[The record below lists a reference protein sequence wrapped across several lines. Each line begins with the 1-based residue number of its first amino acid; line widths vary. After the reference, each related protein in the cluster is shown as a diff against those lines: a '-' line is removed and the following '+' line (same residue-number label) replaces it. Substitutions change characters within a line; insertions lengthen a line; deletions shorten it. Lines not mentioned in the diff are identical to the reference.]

1 MLDGLEGLKPIEEF
15 TLADMETVGLILRG
29 DSVADWFR
37 LALSDEDE
45 ARALLEAQEF
55 RPDEPSDR
63 ARLEKIKNEAIT
75 FLRRHFDFPIP
86 KPIERAT
93 VEELLLL
100 ASGKGHRQLC
110 ACTILKAMHIVHHVD
125 GRELLFTIPMSH
137 QEVFH
142 FVEEKVYRVIGDMLS
157 HGFPI
162 TEFIGGRKNKDSLYT
177 KLLSKPDTLAA
188 PVYDRLR
195 FRIVSRTAD
204 DILPIVLFLS
214 KRLFPVN
221 LVIPQQSLNT
231 MFRLRSYF
239 AKFESLRALLP
250 GFQLGIDDNLTHG
263 DNIFS
268 AESFRAIHFVADVP
282 VRLPRE
288 ALENAPAAA
297 WALGPVVF
305 VTSEFQI
312 VDRETEASN
321 ELGEGSHA
329 RYKERQK
336 EAVMR
341 RLKLG
346 GAAGVTPAEPVRS
359 VYPGLSE
366 QALAS
371 LTPDQEPR
379 LPGEGNDDDDQ

>member
-1 MLDGLEGLKPIEEF
+1 MLEGPGTLKQLEEF
-15 TLADMETVGLILRG
+15 SLSDLEVVELILRG
-29 DSVADWFR
+29 DSVADWHR
-37 LALSDEDE
+37 LHLRSEAE
-45 ARALLEAQEF
+45 ARALLEAHEF

-63 ARLEKIKNEAIT
+63 ARLEKIKNEAIS

-86 KPIERAT
+86 KPVERAS

-125 GRELLFTIPMSH
+125 GRELLFSVPMSH

-157 HGFPI
+157 AGFPI

-177 KLLSKPDTLAA
+177 KLLSKPDTIAA

-195 FRIVSRTAD
+195 FRIVTRSAD
-204 DILPIVLFLS
+204 DVLPTILYMS
-214 KRLFPVN
+214 QRLFPFN
-221 LVIPQQSLNT
+221 LVIPGQSLNT
-231 MFRLRSYF
+231 MFRMRSYVSRMP
-239 AKFESLRALLP
+239 SLLNVVP
-250 GFQLGIDDNLTHG
+250 MFQLGVTDELTKG
-263 DNIFS
+263 ENIFS
-268 AESFRAIHFVADVP
+268 ADAFRAVHFVADVP

-288 ALENAPAAA
+288 SLENAPSAA

-312 VDRETEASN
+312 IDRETEASN
-321 ELGEGSHA
+321 ELSEGSHA

-336 EAVMR
+336 EAVIR

-346 GAAGVTPAEPVRS
+346 VREPGEARPALAASSLAPQGQETTPAPPPAAEH
-359 VYPGLSE
+359 
-366 QALAS
+366 
-371 LTPDQEPR
+371 D
-379 LPGEGNDDDDQ
+379 

>member
-1 MLDGLEGLKPIEEF
+1 METTGRLKPLDEF
-15 TLADMETVGLILRG
+15 TLSDMETVGLILRG
-29 DSVADWFR
+29 DSVADWHR
-37 LALSDEDE
+37 LDLTSEE
-45 ARALLEAQEF
+45 QARFFLEAQEF
-55 RPDEPSDR
+55 HPDEPSDR
-63 ARLEKIKNEAIT
+63 ARLEKIKNEAISY
-75 FLRRHFDFPIP
+75 LRRHFDFPIP
-86 KPIERAT
+86 KPVERAS

-157 HGFPI
+157 QGYPI

-195 FRIVSRTAD
+195 FRIVTRLAE
-204 DILPIVLFLS
+204 DILPTVLYLS
-214 KRLFPVN
+214 ERLFPMN
-221 LVIPQQSLNT
+221 LVIPRQSLNT
-231 MFRLRSYF
+231 MFRLKSYF
-239 AKFESLRALLP
+239 AQNEKLKALLP
-250 GFQLGIDDNLTHG
+250 SFQLGIDDTLTYG
-263 DNIFS
+263 DNLFS
-268 AESFRAIHFVADVP
+268 AEAFRAIHFVADVP
-282 VRLPRE
+282 VRLQRD
-288 ALENAPAAA
+288 ALENAPSTA

-312 VDRETEASN
+312 VDRETESAN

-329 RYKERQK
+329 RYKARQN

-346 GAAGVTPAEPVRS
+346 VREPADNGSGGDAGPS
-359 VYPGLSE
+359 VYPGLPQDPSDPSS
-366 QALAS
+366 Q
-371 LTPDQEPR
+371 P
-379 LPGEGNDDDDQ
+379 

>member
-239 AKFESLRALLP
+239 AKFESLKALLP
-250 GFQLGIDDNLTHG
+250 GVQLGIDDSLTHG

-346 GAAGVTPAEPVRS
+346 GAGVAAAEPVHS
-359 VYPGLSE
+359 VYPGLSD

-371 LTPDQEPR
+371 LTPDKDPDA
-379 LPGEGNDDDDQ
+379 PSDDEDDKSR

>member
-1 MLDGLEGLKPIEEF
+1 MLDGLEGFKQIEEF
-15 TLADMETVGLILRG
+15 SLSDMETVGLILRG

-37 LALSDEDE
+37 LALKDEDE
-45 ARALLEAQEF
+45 ARSLLEAQEF

-63 ARLEKIKNEAIT
+63 ARLEKIKNEAIS
-75 FLRRHFDFPIP
+75 FLRRHFNFPIP

-93 VEELLLL
+93 AEELLLL
-100 ASGKGHRQLC
+100 ASGRGHRQLC

-125 GRELLFTIPMSH
+125 GRDLLFTIPMSH

-195 FRIVSRTAD
+195 FRIVSRSAD

-221 LVIPQQSLNT
+221 LVIPKQSLNT

-239 AKFESLRALLP
+239 AKFDTLRPKL
-250 GFQLGIDDNLTHG
+250 GEFQLGLDDNLTHG

-312 VDRETEASN
+312 VDRDTEASN

-329 RYKERQK
+329 RYKGRQK

-346 GAAGVTPAEPVRS
+346 AADPDGKSGTS
-359 VYPGLSE
+359 LYPGISNE
-366 QALAS
+366 ALAM
-371 LTPDQEPR
+371 LEDEARKPDDGDPPE
-379 LPGEGNDDDDQ
+379 L

>member
-1 MLDGLEGLKPIEEF
+1 MLDGLEGFKQIEEF
-15 TLADMETVGLILRG
+15 SLSDMETVGLILRG

-37 LALSDEDE
+37 LALKDEEE
-45 ARALLEAQEF
+45 ARSLLEAQEF

-63 ARLEKIKNEAIT
+63 ARLEKIKNEAIS
-75 FLRRHFDFPIP
+75 FLRRHFNFPIP

-93 VEELLLL
+93 AEELLLL
-100 ASGKGHRQLC
+100 ASGRGHRQLC

-125 GRELLFTIPMSH
+125 GRDLLFTIPMSH

-195 FRIVSRTAD
+195 FRIVSRCAD

-221 LVIPQQSLNT
+221 LVIPKQSLNT

-239 AKFESLRALLP
+239 AKFDTLRPKLEE
-250 GFQLGIDDNLTHG
+250 FQLGIDDKLTHG

-312 VDRETEASN
+312 VDRDTEASN

-329 RYKERQK
+329 RYKGRQK

-346 GAAGVTPAEPVRS
+346 AADHDGKS
-359 VYPGLSE
+359 GNSLYPGLSNE
-366 QALAS
+366 ALAI
-371 LTPDQEPR
+371 LEDEARRPDDGDPPE
-379 LPGEGNDDDDQ
+379 L